1 MKFLKYSLI
10 CFLISVSA
18 QAETVVLVQG
28 DAIHGEITEQTD
40 SAITLIHKV
49 LGELE
54 IPKDQIASI
63 TVVHDVL
70 GEIEIP
76 QDQLLSLAAGK
87 REVETVVLVWG
98 DTMYGK
104 ITEKTDSTIIL
115 VHKVLGKLEI
125 LKDQIANIKVVHDV
139 LGEITIPK
147 DLILSLATGKPD
159 AKNPENKTSQEVSN
173 DQIISSST
181 MESYR
186 QKPEETTAVVK
197 MQDYQ
202 QTKVEEDE
210 KIWFEPEFG
219 KLNSLAGRLKKQK
232 WSFALDFSMTTT
244 SGSTNEETTRLGTH
258 IKRTLPR
265 ERTTFD
271 GAFYHKKNS
280 GKVSD
285 NELSIGFLKDWLNPG
300 SRWFYFGSG
309 RADYDEFE
317 SWEKRANIQVGPGY
331 NLITSDDMLLNLRL
345 GAGGRKEWGS
355 QNDNL
360 KFEGL
365 AGIDFDWEFTERQTI
380 ETGIWFFPVLTNFDD
395 YRTRSHLNWR
405 YKLSKE
411 SDISLKLGVLHE
423 TQSIVDLGR
432 NNNDTRLYT
441 GLEIEF

>member
-87 REVETVVLVWG
+87 REVETVVLVRG

-147 DLILSLATGKPD
+147 DLILSLATSKPD
-159 AKNPENKTSQEVSN
+159 AKSPENKTSQEVSK

-186 QKPEETTAVVK
+186 QKPEETTAVIK

-219 KLNSLAGRLKKQK
+219 RLNSLAGRLKKQK
-232 WSFALDFSMTTT
+232 WSFALDFSINTT
-244 SGSTNEETTRLGTH
+244 SGNTNEETTRLGTH
-258 IKRTLPR
+258 IKRRLPR
-265 ERTTFD
+265 ERLALD
-271 GAFYHKKNS
+271 GAYYHKKNT
-280 GKVSD
+280 GKVTD
-285 NELSIGFLKDWLNPG
+285 NEFTVGYLKDWLNPG
-300 SRWFYFGSG
+300 SRWFFFGSG
-309 RADYDEFE
+309 RFDYDEFE
-317 SWEKRANIQVGPGY
+317 SWEQRMNLQIGPGY
-331 NLITSDDMLLNLRL
+331 SLIESKDMLLNLRL
-345 GAGGRKEWGS
+345 GAGGRKEWDS
-355 QNDNL
+355 QNSHL

-365 AGIDFDWEFTERQTI
+365 VGIDFEWDLTEKQSI
-380 ETGIWFFPVLTNFDD
+380 ETGIWFFPVITDFDD
-395 YRTRSHLNWR
+395 YRTRTHLNWR
-405 YKLSKE
+405 YRLSKE
-411 SDISLKLGVLHE
+411 SDISLLFGVLNE
-423 TQSIVDLGR
+423 TQSIVDPGDDES
-432 NNNDTRLYT
+432 DTRVFT
-441 GLEIEF
+441 GIQLGF